1 MNCRK
6 PRLFTQAKIDT
17 AYKWWF
23 EYQMNNLSIY
33 CEKKYILFEIKDGT
47 KLRDWGMTGQRME
60 VRCLLKKKSIIICE
74 HKVYKLYTVY
84 LTSSHIYSR
93 AESRQTDWIYGNIEQ
108 KMFCHNNIF
117 FSKVMGE
124 QYSIIS
130 KSIWDKEIPSSDR
143 LGTQ

>member
-17 AYKWWF
+17 AYKWWV
-23 EYQMNNLSIY
+23 EYQMNKLSIY

-60 VRCLLKKKSIIICE
+60 VRCLLKKKSIIFCG
-74 HKVYKLYTVY
+74 HKVYNLYIVH

-93 AESRQTDWIYGNIEQ
+93 AESRQTDWIYGNNEQ

-130 KSIWDKEIPSSDR
+130 KSIWDKEIPSSGR